1 MHRDGRIEPLTALAE
16 LIAVAAL
23 GLAAGCALFV
33 RHRHRST
40 WGREFSAEVRAR
52 YVPAPFVHGPSQY
65 RP

>member
-1 MHRDGRIEPLTALAE
+1 MRRDGSFEPLTVLAE
-16 LIAVAAL
+16 LIAVAAF
-23 GLAAGCALFV
+23 GLATGCALFV

-52 YVPAPFVHGPSQY
+52 YAPAPFVHGPSRY